1 MPTLTTI
8 SPTGRQPNLNFESW
22 QGRNNAPEISKEGFS
37 EGRAGAKAWSGF
49 AQAWAGYKDS
59 TKIQEAIQNH
69 NLNDKDW
76 DFTLDKGGN
85 IKVIEGD
92 DQLSYRAVKD
102 LEEALN
108 GSEFGYHFKDM
119 AVGLVGKSQLSV
131 NTYDNLNSMTKYDI
145 HTENISDIL
154 RGRELMEQ
162 PRADWENME
171 AVFSRQID
179 RAAEKLGLNE
189 KVDLTYRSIEV
200 EI

>member
-1 MPTLTTI
+1 MPILTTI

-22 QGRNNAPEISKEGFS
+22 QGRNNAPEIKTNGFS
-37 EGRAGAKAWSGF
+37 DVRASAKASSGF
-49 AQAWAGYKDS
+49 TQAWTDYKDNP
-59 TKIQEAIQNH
+59 KIQGAIESH
-69 NLNDKDW
+69 NLRHKDW
-76 DFTLDKGGN
+76 DFSLDSGGN
-85 IKVIEGD
+85 IKVIEGND
-92 DQLSYRAVKD
+92 KLSKQGVRD

-108 GSEFGYHFKDM
+108 SSAFGYHFKDM
-119 AVGLVGKSQLSV
+119 AVGLIGKSQLSV

-162 PRADWENME
+162 PRADQENLE
-171 AVFSRQID
+171 GVFSKQID